1 MLLILTDANP
11 NDSLAGSAFGKNYDG
26 AVAVDDAASAVKAL
40 RRDRILTAAVFHGST
55 SHLEN
60 VYRIFGK
67 EYVRV
72 LSFRQF
78 ADSVIDLLQKVL
90 QETG

>member
-1 MLLILTDANP
+1 
-11 NDSLAGSAFGKNYDG
+11 
-26 AVAVDDAASAVKAL
+26 VAVDDAAAAVKAL
-40 RRDRILTAAVFHGST
+40 RADGIRTAAVFHGST

-67 EYVRV
+67 EYIRV

-78 ADSVIDLLQKVL
+78 ADGVIDLLQKVM